1 MPFLICQQYAL
12 RCPLLMGE
20 DSAKM
25 GFCEAKMS
33 FSHANEAGLTGLEVS
48 RRASKPEDTTDLP
61 VLYKR
66 SHLLHVVAEQDPRF
80 SFSLNPA
87 RPPHH
92 RW

>member
-1 MPFLICQQYAL
+1 
-12 RCPLLMGE
+12 MGE

-48 RRASKPEDTTDLP
+48 RRALKPEDTTDLP

-66 SHLLHVVAEQDPRF
+66 SHLLHAVAEQDPRF
-80 SFSLNPA
+80 SASSPPPLTPT

-92 RW
+92 RQ